1 MALVLMLWIAL
12 RHGCL
17 CWQRAAQRVRGH
29 RRCQRPRRTCR
40 HQAPFPALT
49 PADTCTHPAVGLS
62 LSWCRLQIWSEV
74 KAEKA
79 KAAKAKAAKEHSH
92 SDKH

>member
-1 MALVLMLWIAL
+1 MQSVLMLWTVL
-12 RHGCL
+12 RHGC
-17 CWQRAAQRVRGH
+17 CYWQRAAQGAHGH
-29 RRCQRPRRTCR
+29 TPL
-40 HQAPFPALT
+40 PAAAQDMPSSE
-49 PADTCTHPAVGLS
+49 PAAALPSADICSHPAIVLS
-62 LSWCRLQIWSEV
+62 LAWCRLQIWSEV